1 MTNNELRKQ
10 SLKRYEAVD
19 IESAPAELTCLECN
33 TTYKAGYVAV
43 KCAILDI
50 EIAKEKAN
58 N

>member
-1 MTNNELRKQ
+1 MSDYELRKQ

-19 IESAPAELTCLECN
+19 TEFAPAELTCLECN
-33 TTYKAGYVAV
+33 AIYKSVHIAT
-43 KCAILDI
+43 KCASLDI